1 MNDERVFTWL
11 ADHDRRYHVNAYI
24 FVLESLRY
32 TQNLYKK
39 TRHVSGKQLLVGIA
53 KMAKERYGIM
63 AYLVFDEWGV
73 STPRDF
79 GNIVFNLVEMGEVKK
94 TADDSIED
102 FDIAFDLKHELEHA
116 DQLLSE
122 L

>member
-1 MNDERVFTWL
+1 MNDDRALKWL
-11 ADHDRRYHVNAYI
+11 ADNDSRYHYNAYI

-32 TQNLYKK
+32 TQSLYKK

-53 KMAKERYGIM
+53 KMAKERYGAM
-63 AYLVFDEWGV
+63 AYFVFEDWGIH
-73 STPRDF
+73 TPRDF

-102 FDIAFDLKHELEHA
+102 FDIEFDLKSELEQA
-116 DQLLSE
+116 EQLLQ
-122 L
+122 